1 MCSNH
6 SSTSARNAPSAPP
19 SSRSVPRAALGCAGE
34 VVGEV
39 VGVDGGC
46 RYGDADEAADA
57 SDGTGEV
64 ERRRRCSGGVGM
76 ARVVVADMNVA
87 VCWSQAGC
95 RRFIGGRGRGRRDDG
110 CWADQQKTRVC

>member
-1 MCSNH
+1 MRLGLTTIAAPASSASSLERCIQCRLSSSATRAPMCSSH

-19 SSRSVPRAALGCAGE
+19 SSRSVPIAALGCAGE
-34 VVGEV
+34 VVGVV

-64 ERRRRCSGGVGM
+64 ERRQLV
-76 ARVVVADMNVA
+76 DYI
-87 VCWSQAGC
+87 Q
-95 RRFIGGRGRGRRDDG
+95 
-110 CWADQQKTRVC
+110 TP